1 MAQRSLED
9 LLQTVNPV
17 ELLRNSQE
25 AAYVYPV
32 VPTEFSNWKTEQVAW
47 ATTAVLFDQTHHMAN
62 LYIKGPDALKLISYL
77 GINTFK
83 NFPLNMAKQFVPVTY
98 DGYVIGDGI
107 LFHVQA
113 GDWDVELVRD
123 DRSPSRPMGQAV
135 IRTQYRFQIQG
146 PNAAQVIEKL
156 NGGPIADIRF
166 FRTDFINING

>member
-25 AAYVYPV
+25 GAYVYPV

-77 GINTFK
+77 SDYRALPCQPGNSSSRRPADHDVPTRAPCRCGITPNLRRT
-83 NFPLNMAKQFVPVTY
+83 L
-98 DGYVIGDGI
+98 
-107 LFHVQA
+107 
-113 GDWDVELVRD
+113 
-123 DRSPSRPMGQAV
+123 RSPQQSLITV
-135 IRTQYRFQIQG
+135 CYR
-146 PNAAQVIEKL
+146 
-156 NGGPIADIRF
+156 
-166 FRTDFINING
+166 